1 MTNRVIKE
9 LTDLSQEK
17 DTKVTA
23 EAAETAAE
31 AANPE
36 IEQLKA
42 EIEQLKKQLA
52 EEKELGLRVRAE
64 YDNYR
69 KRTAREMG
77 EINANVRCETITEIL
92 PIADNIERALACP
105 EGNEAELRKGV
116 SMIQMQID
124 NVFTKM
130 NIEPIA
136 AENVPFDPNVHN
148 AVMHVEDD
156 AITESTVTQVFQKG
170 YKLGNKVLRYA
181 MVKVAN

>member
-1 MTNRVIKE
+1 M
-9 LTDLSQEK
+9 SQEMENN
-17 DTKVTA
+17 TAAETA
-23 EAAETAAE
+23 EAAAE
-31 AANPE
+31 AVNPE

-42 EIEQLKKQLA
+42 EIEQLKKQLSD
-52 EEKELGLRVRAE
+52 EKDMSLRVRAE

-77 EINANVRCETITEIL
+77 EINANVRCETIAEIL

-116 SMIQMQID
+116 DMIRQQIGH
-124 NVFTKM
+124 VFEKM
-130 NIEPIA
+130 HIEPIEG
-136 AENVPFDPNVHN
+136 ENIPFDPNLHN

-156 AITESTVTQVFQKG
+156 AVTESTVVQMFQKG